1 MFFVLRKRASA
12 IGLTFISACAFAQGP
27 AWKPERPVTMVVPYA
42 AGGGTDATARAV
54 ARSLSVVWGQPV
66 IVENQAGADGLI
78 GTRRVMDAKPDGY
91 TLLLQIPSLVLT
103 KYLPEHKGIDPLAK
117 LEPVSALAESPA
129 ALVVSGTVP
138 VKTVAELI
146 QYCKTAKT
154 PCSAGSGE
162 NSSKVR
168 AKWFAAES
176 GLKDLIVVNYK
187 GTAPIVP
194 DLINGTVTMAFTGLT
209 AALPHH
215 KKGSVRIIMTQG
227 QKRAKAVPE
236 VPNGDEQG
244 MKGYYS
250 VTWYGLFAPKGTP
263 ATIVESIAQAVQET
277 GKDPGVRQAI
287 EVAAAE
293 PLLSTP
299 KEFAMIVER
308 ENAHFAEMV
317 KRFPLNEG
325 DK

>member
-1 MFFVLRKRASA
+1 
-12 IGLTFISACAFAQGP
+12 
-27 AWKPERPVTMVVPYA
+27 MVVPYA

-54 ARSLSVVWGQPV
+54 ARSLGVVWGQPV
-66 IVENQAGADGLI
+66 IVENQPGADGLI
-78 GTRRVMDAKPDGY
+78 GTRRVIEAKPDGY
-91 TLLLQIPSLVLT
+91 TLLLQIPSLVLM
-103 KYLPEHKGIDPLAK
+103 KYLPEHKGADPIAK
-117 LEPVSALAESPA
+117 LEPISDLAESPA
-129 ALVVSGTVP
+129 ALVVTGTVP

-168 AKWFAAES
+168 ARWFAEES
-176 GLKDLIVVNYK
+176 GIKDLIVVNYK

-194 DLINGTVTMAFTGLT
+194 DLINGTVTMAFTGIT

-215 KKGSVRIIMTQG
+215 KKGTVRIIMTQG

-263 ATIVESIAQAVQET
+263 ANIVDRIAQAVKET
-277 GKDPGVRQAI
+277 GKDPSVQQAI
-287 EVAAAE
+287 ELAGAE
-293 PLLSTP
+293 PVLSTP
-299 KEFAMIVER
+299 KEFAAIVER
-308 ENAHFAEMV
+308 ENAHFAQMV

-325 DK
+325 EK